1 MLGGPAPQP
10 LSAILLE
17 HDKASDH
24 LYAVG
29 TLGGE
34 MFDAFFAKYEFKLA
48 LEYGDKRARQPVSRQ
63 RGRHRTAAVTAV
75 SRCNVDTS
83 GLIGDD
89 ASGRRAT

>member
-1 MLGGPAPQP
+1 MLGGPASQP

-24 LYAVG
+24 LHAIG

-48 LEYGDKRARQPVSRQ
+48 LEYGEKRARQPVAGSTVVTELQQYCRQ
-63 RGRHRTAAVTAV
+63 QVQ
-75 SRCNVDTS
+75 C
-83 GLIGDD
+83 
-89 ASGRRAT
+89 